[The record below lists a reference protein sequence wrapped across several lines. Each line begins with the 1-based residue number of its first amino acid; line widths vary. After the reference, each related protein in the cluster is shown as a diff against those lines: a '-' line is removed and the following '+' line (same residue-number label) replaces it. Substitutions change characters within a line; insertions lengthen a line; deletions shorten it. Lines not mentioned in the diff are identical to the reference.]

1 MWDDRT
7 VGDDTSAAEPPPRPV
22 PRAMRS
28 IEAAAIA
35 GLLHS
40 ALSLVATWL
49 LLSAPDPADGDRVV
63 AEWYLDDG
71 NQRKLIL
78 AVNLLTV
85 SVIMFVWFVA
95 VIRRR
100 VGERENRFFGTVFLG
115 SALLLTG
122 AWLAA
127 GVLLA
132 APAVAGQAFDLVPDA
147 SSVALTQAGGIAMAS
162 IVATRLEAVFII
174 STTTVGRLSE
184 AFPKWLIVIGYVVGL
199 TLLLMPVPNVLL
211 TWVFPVWVAT
221 VSAVLLIRGDQLR
234 SAAGP
239 PVG

>member
-1 MWDDRT
+1 VDDVNGSETPSRL
-7 VGDDTSAAEPPPRPV
+7 RI
-22 PRAMRS
+22 PRALRS

-40 ALSLVATWL
+40 ALSLVATGL
-49 LLSAPDPADGDRVV
+49 LLSSPDPADGDQAI

-71 NQRKLIL
+71 NQRKMIL

-85 SVIMFVWFVA
+85 SSIMFVWFVA

-100 VGERENRFFGTVFLG
+100 VGERENRFFGTVFFG

-122 AWLAA
+122 AWLVAA
-127 GVLLA
+127 VFWA
-132 APAVAGQAFDLVPDA
+132 APAIAGQAFDMVPTA
-147 SSVALTQAGGIAMAS
+147 GTVAMTQAGAITMSS

-184 AFPKWLIVIGYVVGL
+184 ALPRWLVLGGYAVGL

-211 TWVFPVWVAT
+211 TWVFPIWVAI
-221 VSAVLLIRGDQLR
+221 VSVVLLFRRDEISKPAVD
-234 SAAGP
+234 
-239 PVG
+239 